1 MALFGDHLGPRL
13 AALVDGELSHD
24 DRDRALAHIAG
35 CAACRALVESERT
48 LKGQLESM
56 AMPEPSARLM
66 AALFQIP
73 QTHGSR
79 RDDDDPPFGAGGDR
93 PRSGAFGSLLGRS
106 ASFLP
111 EFAVGLRPLPP
122 HGDGDA
128 EEDTSHSGYARL
140 AGPSSLWPASSGRAP
155 QNPEYARASG
165 RAPLRPLWF
174 AE

>member
-35 CAACRALVESERT
+35 CAQCRSLVDSERT
-48 LKGQLESM
+48 LKGQLGAM

-73 QTHGSR
+73 QTHGAR
-79 RDDDDPPFGAGGDR
+79 RDPEEPPPGGEASGSR
-93 PRSGAFGSLLGRS
+93 PGAFGGLFGRS

-111 EFAVGLRPLPP
+111 EFAVGLRPLPQP
-122 HGDGDA
+122 AGTEPESD
-128 EEDTSHSGYARL
+128 EESAGRGFARV
-140 AGPSSLWPASSGRAP
+140 GQGNSLRSPLR
-155 QNPEYARASG
+155 PEYAQPG
-165 RAPLRPLWF
+165 LRPAWF
-174 AE
+174 VK

>member
-73 QTHGSR
+73 QSHGSR
-79 RDDDDPPFGAGGDR
+79 RDEDDPPFGGGER

-128 EEDTSHSGYARL
+128 EEDTSHGGYARV

-155 QNPEYARASG
+155 QNAEYARASG
-165 RAPLRPLWF
+165 RGALRPLWF